1 MVELS
6 LKYKKE
12 HLFIVTKRI
21 SDDLIVMNSELFA
34 KFKQY
39 KIFFLNDMIWLY
51 SNSFSQINGYI
62 YTFTK
67 KLTELNELLF
77 LKKTEHHDIL
87 NELSYEM
94 GEC

>member
-51 SNSFSQINGYI
+51 SNSFSHINGYI
-62 YTFTK
+62 YEKNNRIERTVIFEKNRT
-67 KLTELNELLF
+67 
-77 LKKTEHHDIL
+77 
-87 NELSYEM
+87 S
-94 GEC
+94 